1 MTDITTFD
9 KIVQALDLNS
19 MPLEDQ
25 EKVLSKL
32 SELIFRGT
40 MVRLY
45 ERMDDATRADFTALL
60 ERQASPEEVD
70 TFLKERVPGA
80 EKAAEEAVAALADDI
95 LSVTSST

>member
-1 MTDITTFD
+1 MTDTTTFD

-25 EKVLSKL
+25 EKVLNKL

-60 ERQASPEEVD
+60 ERQAPPEEVD
-70 TFLKERVPGA
+70 AFLKERVPDA